1 MLKIVEN
8 LWAVA
13 RGAHSALSD
22 TLAGGEGVAA
32 LGLAPMKKPG
42 APLCCRGIWPSK
54 RVCVVSCC
62 SVERPP
68 VRKFEQPVVSWQI
81 GVQDLGVVDARTGR
95 QDQEQQDDEVLLQP
109 VISGVVKSCR

>member
-42 APLCCRGIWPSK
+42 APLCCHGILAVK
-54 RVCVVSCC
+54 TRVCC
-62 SVERPP
+62 
-68 VRKFEQPVVSWQI
+68 I
-81 GVQDLGVVDARTGR
+81 M
-95 QDQEQQDDEVLLQP
+95 LQ
-109 VISGVVKSCR
+109 R